1 MKKKKLLLITAISP
15 FPQDSGG
22 ATRIKNTIQEL
33 SKSFDL
39 YLVSFKNPDY
49 KLTSEEKK
57 NLDKWC
63 QQSIFVPISNHKVSG
78 SYVDFNQPYWFSDWY
93 SPELITIVNDILKNQ
108 NIDIIQIEF
117 SQLLY
122 IIDYLNDIDRKKC
135 IFTSHDI
142 STISFFRRLGEVKNI
157 KHKIIHFFRF
167 LEIYFYEKKYIPKY
181 SQINTVSYNDNT
193 LIKKY
198 FNPKKIVTVANGIE
212 KIDFLKPLI
221 NKNNQIVLGYIGS
234 FSHPP
239 NRTAFLY
246 FINEIAP
253 KLEQNNI
260 DYKYLL
266 AGKNDDCEINWL
278 LLKVPQNIKNRITN
292 LGFVENTK
300 DFFQKIDILIT
311 PIFAG
316 SGSRIKIL
324 EALGYGK
331 KIISSK
337 VGAEGININTK
348 LISIANTPQEY
359 VNEIKDYL
367 SDKEK
372 IDLKE
377 EQKRIF
383 KLTWTYIFKD
393 YSKYLNEKKN

>member
-1 MKKKKLLLITAISP
+1 MNKKKLLLITAISP

-39 YLVSFKNPDY
+39 HLVSFINPDY
-49 KLTSEEKK
+49 KFTPEERKK
-57 NLDKWC
+57 LNKWC
-63 QQSIFVPISNHKVSG
+63 QQSIFIPISDHKTPG
-78 SYVDFNQPYWFSDWY
+78 SYFDIGQPYWFSDWY
-93 SPELITIVNDILKNQ
+93 SPELIASIENVFKNQ

-122 IIDYLNDIDRKKC
+122 LIDYLGKYNKKC
-135 IFTSHDI
+135 IFTAHDI
-142 STISFFRRLGEVKNI
+142 STISFFRRLSEVKNI
-157 KHKIIHFFRF
+157 KYKIIHFFRF

-181 SQINTVSYNDNT
+181 DQINAVSDNDNF

-198 FNPKKIVTVANGIE
+198 FNPQKIVTVANGIE
-212 KIDFLKPLI
+212 KIDFLKAPI
-221 NKNNQIVLGYIGS
+221 KKNDQIILGYIGS

-253 KLEQNNI
+253 ILEKNNI
-260 DYKYLL
+260 NYKYLL

-278 LLKVPQNIKNRITN
+278 LSKKPQNIKNKIVN

-324 EALGYGK
+324 EALGFGK
-331 KIISSK
+331 KVISSK

-348 LISIANTPQEY
+348 LISIADTPQEY
-359 VNEIKDYL
+359 VKEIMYYL
-367 SDKEK
+367 KNKSKINLDVEK
-372 IDLKE
+372 NNIG
-377 EQKRIF
+377 
-383 KLTWTYIFKD
+383 KLTWKDIFKN
-393 YSKYLNEKKN
+393 YSTKI